1 MESSGRKI
9 SVEYFVTGLP
19 QGYEK
24 VGGGG
29 VDMGALKYT
38 SHQKRTN

>member
-1 MESSGRKI
+1 MESIGRKM

-24 VGGGG
+24 VGG